1 MTSFQIPGLPIQSD
15 YRNQGQERSIVLIT
29 AFNGFMNRRS
39 GETADVE
46 NRVLL
51 AQNGSGEELDGLLRA
66 YSPFLKKA
74 AYLACNRYI
83 DEHDDEYS
91 IALGGFHEAVMKYD
105 RSRDA
110 SFMTFAHLVIRRKL
124 IDHLRK
130 ESRNS
135 LAGHL
140 AIGEESAAAAEES
153 ASLSRYTEDR
163 EVEERREEI
172 RRYSE
177 LLDKFGLSF
186 SELADVSPK
195 HADARRT
202 AMDLAVIIC
211 SSEELMRETLR
222 KKRLPIRKLEKLVG
236 VSRKTIERHRKYI
249 LAMVILKD
257 SDLPMLNEYLKG
269 WMPE

>member
-1 MTSFQIPGLPIQSD
+1 
-15 YRNQGQERSIVLIT
+15 
-29 AFNGFMNRRS
+29 MNRKNR
-39 GETADVE
+39 GAPDVE
-46 NRVLL
+46 ECVLL
-51 AQNGSGEELDGLLRA
+51 AQNGSVEELDGLLRA

-130 ESRNS
+130 ESRS
-135 LAGHL
+135 GLAGYL
-140 AIGEESAAAAEES
+140 ARGEEEAAATADAASYTRFSEEQEAE
-153 ASLSRYTEDR
+153 A
-163 EVEERREEI
+163 RREEI
-172 RRYSE
+172 RTYSE
-177 LLDKFGLSF
+177 LLSGFGLSF
-186 SELADVSPK
+186 TELADVSPK
-195 HADARRT
+195 HADARKT
-202 AMDLAVIIC
+202 AMDIAVIVC
-211 SSEELMRETLR
+211 SSEEMKRETLQ
-222 KKRLPIRKLEKLVG
+222 KKRLPIRKIEQLVG

-249 LAMVILKD
+249 LAMVILQN
-257 SDLPMLNEYLKG
+257 SNLPMLREYLKG

>member
-1 MTSFQIPGLPIQSD
+1 MTSFQIPGLPIQSV

-51 AQNGSGEELDGLLRA
+51 AQNGSGEELDGLLRD

-110 SFMTFAHLVIRRKL
+110 SFMTLPHLVIRRKPN
-124 IDHLRK
+124 DQLRK
-130 ESRNS
+130 EARIS

-140 AIGEESAAAAEES
+140 AIGEETAAAADES
-153 ASLSRYTEDR
+153 ASPSKYAEQR
-163 EVEERREEI
+163 EVEERPQEI
-172 RRYSE
+172 RRFSE
-177 LLDKFGLSF
+177 LLAKFGLSF
-186 SELADVSPK
+186 S
-195 HADARRT
+195 
-202 AMDLAVIIC
+202 
-211 SSEELMRETLR
+211 
-222 KKRLPIRKLEKLVG
+222 
-236 VSRKTIERHRKYI
+236 
-249 LAMVILKD
+249 
-257 SDLPMLNEYLKG
+257 
-269 WMPE
+269 

>member
-1 MTSFQIPGLPIQSD
+1 M
-15 YRNQGQERSIVLIT
+15 LIT
-29 AFNGFMNRRS
+29 TFNGFIRKTR
-39 GETADVE
+39 GTASVE
-46 NRVLL
+46 ERVRL
-51 AQNGSGEELDGLLRA
+51 AQNGSEEELDGLLRS

-130 ESRNS
+130 ESRAG
-135 LAGHL
+135 LAALL
-140 AIGEESAAAAEES
+140 AKGEEEAAVAADA
-153 ASLSRYTEDR
+153 ASYIRFSEQQEADK
-163 EVEERREEI
+163 RREEI
-172 RRYSE
+172 QLYSD
-177 LLDKFGLSF
+177 LLADCGLSF

-195 HADARRT
+195 HADARKT
-202 AMDLAVIIC
+202 AMDIAVIIC
-211 SSEELMRETLR
+211 SSEEMKSETLR
-222 KKRLPIRKLEKLVG
+222 KKRLPIKRIEQMVG

-249 LAMVILKD
+249 LAMVILHN
-257 SDLPMLNEYLKG
+257 SDLPMLQEYLKG